1 LIYLEV
7 ELLIE
12 VRDSAVNSVAMPKTV
27 LVDFEGALDS
37 YTGVPICTKNDVVAL
52 NNAGFKTI
60 LWFSSAN
67 PDTVIRI
74 KKWLSDEVRFIE
86 RSNVILLDS
95 RPRNLYLWILQLL
108 RFPLR
113 VPKVD
118 FFYCVLFPG
127 VRLRSKAQR
136 IIRVHDPY
144 SQSKNRL
151 GSSIESPARV
161 RLRIAKILRMDAFL
175 SVFSKSILVANSKW
189 TVRRLLS
196 AHGIPEEK
204 FSVIYNLLQFDE
216 KQGQLVT
223 PPKPYFIF
231 VGGQRQRKD
240 PISIIEVWA
249 SSQVSQ
255 QADLIIVGDVPI
267 ERLSM
272 KARKMLQLSNL
283 RIVKNLSSS
292 ELKTLIVNSV
302 GTIFMSHGEGWG
314 LPVAESLACGRRVIC
329 NDLEVFREV
338 AENWAYY
345 FPTRS
350 PMQAVPL
357 MERLLL
363 ERINDVETR
372 SEILNFSRRYSVS
385 NISGSWREV
394 LLNQK

>member
-1 LIYLEV
+1 MIYLEV
-7 ELLIE
+7 EPLIE

-60 LWFSSAN
+60 LWFSSSN
-67 PDTVIRI
+67 PDSVGRI
-74 KKWLSDEVRFIE
+74 NKWLSDEVRLIDK
-86 RSNVILLDS
+86 SNVILLDS

-151 GSSIESPARV
+151 GSFIESPARI

-267 ERLSM
+267 ERLSI
-272 KARKMLQLSNL
+272 KVREMLQLSNL
-283 RIVKNLSSS
+283 RIVKNLSSG

-302 GTIFMSHGEGWG
+302 GTIFMSYGEGWG
-314 LPVAESLACGRRVIC
+314 LPIAESLVCGRRVIC

-345 FPTRS
+345 FPTHS
-350 PMQAVPL
+350 PIQAVTL
-357 MERLLL
+357 MKLLISETKVDQTTRASVL
-363 ERINDVETR
+363 E
-372 SEILNFSRRYSVS
+372 FSKRYRVDQLSHK
-385 NISGSWREV
+385 WREV
-394 LLNQK
+394 LLD